1 MTASPLVAGIEAIAA
16 GHRAAGMSAVERYR
30 AERSSYLE
38 WDLAMQARLQRL
50 RVERSRRNTRPS
62 GWRGR
67 MRRARRVA
75 NGWNGGRAREFMET
89 SPV

>member
-16 GHRAAGMSAVERYR
+16 GHRAAGLSKREQLR
-30 AERSSYLE
+30 AMVRMYIQTDTAWLLMISDLE
-38 WDLAMQARLQRL
+38 AQVAA
-50 RVERSRRNTRPS
+50 EPTPS
-62 GWRGR
+62 EWHGP